1 MKKAMLEVG
10 EEEVWGIIR
19 EWNAK
24 QLEKR
29 VERGIKTKIGQEI
42 QYDWSKIEKSQFCEE
57 YKNRKLNIGM
67 EKYWEDKELKGKIKE
82 IWAEMRCE
90 NVGKNI
96 HKDFRETKCTL
107 CEKEEETIA
116 HIFECKEAEERIEWK
131 LTSTQAMKR
140 GIRGY

>member
-1 MKKAMLEVG
+1 MANYKRMECETAR
-10 EEEVWGIIR
+10 EESR
-19 EWNAK
+19 
-24 QLEKR
+24 KR
-29 VERGIKTKIGQEI
+29 NKNKDRPRK
-42 QYDWSKIEKSQFCEE
+42 E